1 MFNRN
6 LYLIGITIV
15 LKSSGYV
22 RESIGFDIFWC
33 RKVFFERLK
42 YELLW
47 GYRGMFF
54 LGNF

>member
-6 LYLIGITIV
+6 LYLIGISIV

-33 RKVFFERLK
+33 RKVFLERLK
-42 YELLW
+42 RELLW
-47 GYRGMFF
+47 GYGGMFF